1 MGRQAFTKADLDR
14 ALAVGIERGLTIK
27 RYRVTAEG
35 IDVECGEP
43 QQSSLPVDLV
53 DWSRGK

>member
-14 ALAVGIERGLTIK
+14 ALAVAIERGLTIK

-35 IDVECGEP
+35 IEVECGEAKP
-43 QQSSLPVDLV
+43 TSLPVDLV
-53 DWSRGK
+53 DWSRK